1 MNNYPLNKSISE
13 LYPARE
19 AGKQAFIDKHDLGW
33 VAFLAVVGTAVNF
46 LPYSRMVSIAFQVG
60 MAAVVVLGNLKRPV
74 MLIVSF
80 IFLHLMPARMV
91 SGFHEGEGSVYTV
104 NKLILSLMVI
114 AFLFINLFITK
125 EKYKGKFNKW
135 LFAFAVILA
144 ASYTWTISFLYYDSS
159 FLWMII
165 AYAFYPYLISS
176 EKDIRL
182 ILISYFISMQ
192 IFGLTALP
200 TLAAGEF
207 YRGQIR
213 LDPNFSSMALTF
225 CVISALALLL
235 QYKELLGRFLKAG
248 LIAGIVFDVFILSFF
263 ASRTAFFGL
272 AIIFLFFMVLNMNKP
287 GTIVLSAAAVV
298 ISFFYF
304 ESRGLFDTVI
314 KRFSAMDVDRFGG
327 RTGIWRSLLVSI
339 GRFNVFRL
347 IFGNGYLTTGFFG
360 AGSGGQAHNAYLS
373 IFIGFGAI
381 GLIIFMI
388 YQVSSTV
395 SIVRRGFVP
404 FTLLVLNML
413 IYIFSLEPYML
424 SEGVLFLV
432 LFGAMGA
439 VALEREEVPP
449 LNPFLNKRKNQ

>member
-1 MNNYPLNKSISE
+1 MNNYPL
-13 LYPARE
+13 
-19 AGKQAFIDKHDLGW
+19 GKLINQDTRGQDADTPVFIDKRDLAW
-33 VAFLAVVGTAVNF
+33 VAFLALVGAFINI
-46 LPYSRMVSIAFQVG
+46 LPYSRMVSMAFQVG
-60 MAAVVVLGNLKRPV
+60 IAAVVVLGNLKRPV

-80 IFLHLMPARMV
+80 IFLHLMPSRMIA
-91 SGFHEGEGSVYTV
+91 GFNEASSSVYTV
-104 NKLILSLMVI
+104 NKLILSLMVLT
-114 AFLFINLFITK
+114 FLFINTFISK
-125 EKYKGKFNKW
+125 EKYKGKFNPW
-135 LFAFAVILA
+135 LFAFAVFMAI
-144 ASYTWTISFLYYDSS
+144 SYTWSISFLYYDTS
-159 FLWMII
+159 FIWLVV
-165 AYAFYPYLISS
+165 AYAFYPYFIST

-182 ILISYFISMQ
+182 ILFSLFVSMQ
-192 IFGLTALP
+192 IFGLAVLP
-200 TLAAGEF
+200 TLATGEF

-298 ISFFYF
+298 AGFFYF
-304 ESRGLFDTVI
+304 EGRGLFDTVF
-314 KRFSAMDVDRFGG
+314 KRFSAMDVNRFGG
-327 RTGIWRSLLVSI
+327 RTGIWKGLLVSI
-339 GRFNVFRL
+339 RQFNAFRL

-360 AGSGGQAHNAYLS
+360 AGSGGQAHNTYLS

-381 GLIIFMI
+381 GLIIFLI

-395 SIVRRGFVP
+395 SIVKRGFVP
-404 FTLLVLNML
+404 FLLLVLNML
-413 IYIFSLEPYML
+413 IYNFSLEPYIL

-432 LFGAMGA
+432 LLGAMGA
-439 VALEREEVPP
+439 VTLEREEVPP